1 MIFCDHAD
9 YTSWKTIHHERPYNH
24 FFLHFFIDIIK
35 GHASDSYHRIKI
47 NFRGDKFLI
56 YAHQLAYWV
65 NNDFSGL
72 LDETKQLSHLCHVK
86 NCTNP
91 AHITFETPQL
101 NNARKICNREKIC
114 SGHGDAVPDC
124 IL

>member
-1 MIFCDHAD
+1 MKD
-9 YTSWKTIHHERPYNH
+9 YTSWNH

-86 NCTNP
+86 KVRSSISTG
-91 AHITFETPQL
+91 TP
-101 NNARKICNREKIC
+101 EKR
-114 SGHGDAVPDC
+114 C
-124 IL
+124 IALSLLVIRQRGV